1 MFSLYNIANAQ
12 SASTVLSQN
21 PTVRGILESIA
32 TNIIVPIVGV
42 MFLLAF
48 VTFVYGIFKMIASQ
62 EDTDARADG
71 KRSIFWSAAGMF
83 IMVSVYGIIR
93 LIVSTLAPLGV
104 TDPFR

>member
-1 MFSLYNIANAQ
+1 MVSLFNTAFAQ
-12 SASTVLSQN
+12 STSNAISQN
-21 PTVRGILESIA
+21 PVVRGILESIA
-32 TNIIVPIVGV
+32 VNIIVPIVGV

-62 EDTDARADG
+62 EDTEARENG

-93 LIVSTLAPLGV
+93 LIVNTLQPLGV